1 MMIERL
7 LVILYLA
14 ACIGIGVLAS
24 RKVLVSRDEY
34 WVAGRRI
41 GTGVNAMAIM
51 AALASGGSI
60 IGVMG
65 LAYGRGIPYTLALF
79 AGAVLGFPLASIL
92 VAKPLRNFGQFTI
105 TDFLAFR
112 FPHPII
118 RYTVP
123 SLIVVSFTVY
133 IVAQMKAAGITAE
146 ALLGI
151 PYTQAVTLSAL
162 VFVLYVSIGGMLAVT
177 WTDVVQGVLM
187 LAVVLGI
194 ASLIVLRLGSPVTLL
209 QQATV
214 EAPAL
219 GDVVNQPLS
228 SYLGS
233 FVIWAAAIPVIP
245 HIVMR
250 VFSAKDA
257 RGVRRSLNIAM
268 MGYSVMILA
277 AVLVIVPMG
286 KLHFPDLQ
294 DADTVFLMVMEQEF
308 SPVLRGLAV
317 AAVIAAVMS
326 TTDALLLACSSAIA
340 HDMLGHYF
348 RATISRKTESWITVG
363 VAWGIGMLAMV
374 LAYSPPQLLTEFYSA
389 AIGILSAGL
398 FVPTIAG
405 LWWKKVNLAGGI
417 ASMLIGTVV
426 YLVVQFTPGA
436 PPLSAILV
444 ALPASAFAMWVFGH
458 VGKPV
463 SEDLTQ
469 AVAALHGEEP
479 ESRRIGESG
488 SRRV

>member
-1 MMIERL
+1 MIIERV
-7 LVILYLA
+7 LVVLYLA

-24 RKVLVSRDEY
+24 RKVLASRDEY

-65 LAYGRGIPYTLALF
+65 LAYGRGIPFTLSLF
-79 AGAVLGFPLASIL
+79 AGAVVGFPLASIL
-92 VAKPLRNFGQFTI
+92 VARPLRNFGKFTI

-112 FPHPII
+112 FPHPIV

-123 SLIVVSFTVY
+123 LLIVVSFTVY

-146 ALLGI
+146 VLLGI
-151 PYTQAVTLSAL
+151 PYGQAVTLAAL
-162 VFVLYVSIGGMLAVT
+162 VFILYVSIGGMLAVT

-194 ASLIVLRLGSPVTLL
+194 ALLIMVRLGSPVTLL
-209 QQATV
+209 EQATT

-219 GDVVNQPLS
+219 GEVLNQPFS

-257 RGVRRSLNIAM
+257 HGARLSLNIAM
-268 MGYSVMILA
+268 VAYSLMILA
-277 AVLVIVPMG
+277 AVMVIVPLGTMQ
-286 KLHFPDLQ
+286 FPGLQ
-294 DADTVFLMVMEQEF
+294 DADTVFLRVMEQEF
-308 SPVLRGLAV
+308 PPVLRGFAV

-340 HDMLGHYF
+340 HDLLGAML
-348 RATISRKTESWITVG
+348 RKKVSAKAEGWITVG
-363 VAWGIGMLAMV
+363 VAWVVGLLAMY
-374 LAYSPPQLLTEFYSA
+374 LAYAPPPLLTEFYSA
-389 AIGILSAGL
+389 AIGLLSAGL

-405 LWWKKVNLAGGI
+405 LWWKKANLAGGI
-417 ASMLIGTVV
+417 AALVVGALV
-426 YLVVQFTPGA
+426 YLIVQFMPGT
-436 PPLSAILV
+436 PPLSAILF
-444 ALPASAFAMWVFGH
+444 ALPASTLALWIFSRFGQ
-458 VGKPV
+458 PV
-463 SEDLTQ
+463 SEAITQ
-469 AVAALHGEEP
+469 TVSRLHE
-479 ESRRIGESG
+479 
-488 SRRV
+488 